1 MMKKL
6 ADEEGLVNPKRA
18 SALSLL
24 SSHLTPCMTP
34 NWSDA
39 AALKMHFQ
47 QTLYFYF
54 CESRTTRF
62 KTFFPQI
69 RQLNKIYD
77 QLLNGQNRG

>member
-47 QTLYFYF
+47 
-54 CESRTTRF
+54 
-62 KTFFPQI
+62 
-69 RQLNKIYD
+69 
-77 QLLNGQNRG
+77 